1 MTHYLHPASAATS
14 GGAGQDSITK
24 APAIAGRGFLVWPR
38 EATHSN
44 GTRRRE
50 RPDV

>member
-24 APAIAGRGFLVWPR
+24 APAIACRGFLLCPA
-38 EATHSN
+38 ETAHSN